1 MMNTIYAFHLR
12 YPYLALMLL
21 FSALHAR
28 GQEARFILTDAEV
41 AGDSLYLGLKLDFSS
56 IRLNSRTCLH
66 FTPILANARGGR
78 LELPPVLLSGRR
90 RYRFDRR
97 EWALNTNGRTHRAEP
112 YLIHLY
118 KRHSAPRPVSY
129 HIGVPYS
136 VWMGDA
142 ALLLRQEVKDC
153 CDLQLLGVDTISMR
167 LFTGQIVGRQ
177 TAPVRQSALQQ
188 PVLVQQPVSVQQN
201 VPVQLV
207 EPLVAVPSV
216 TYPVAYSVRDV
227 ELYTSMLSFLEPTV
241 EHDKKLDEKA
251 VFYIDYPLGSDNILP
266 DYRNNR
272 TELQK
277 LDSLL
282 FPFSAGDYSSMEHI
296 RVCGYASPDGTYID
310 NERLATSRA
319 GFFAS
324 YICSTYGIP
333 RSRLETTSVAEDW
346 EGLSVLLQSEQPPY
360 AAAALS
366 IIQNVGIFN
375 GREKQLM
382 DLRGG
387 EPYRDML
394 HRFFPR
400 LRRLEVSVRWN
411 IRAVSEG
418 EAYRLIYTHPEW
430 LSLSEMYGAA
440 RYYRPG
446 TEQYREVYEIAAYR
460 FPEDVVANINASSAV
475 MLTGD
480 VKSARAYLQRVESD
494 PRSWNNLGVL
504 ALMEGK
510 PGEAEEWFRK
520 AVGVEPQKAR
530 RNLQRLQRIA
540 VTDDWRLQDGEQVI
554 RDKRLSVEDKSRSVP
569 DNRGER

>member
-97 EWALNTNGRTHRAEP
+97 EWALNVNGGKHRTEP
-112 YLIHLY
+112 YLIQLY

-153 CDLQLLGVDTISMR
+153 CDLQLLGVDTISVR
-167 LFTGQIVGRQ
+167 LFTGQMIGRQ
-177 TAPVRQSALQQ
+177 TAPVRQY
-188 PVLVQQPVSVQQN
+188 
-201 VPVQLV
+201 V
-207 EPLVAVPSV
+207 EPLITAPSV
-216 TYPVAYSVRDV
+216 TYSVRDI
-227 ELYTSMLSFLEPTV
+227 ELYASMLSFLEPTV

-282 FPFSAGDYSSMEHI
+282 SPLSAGDYSSMEHI

-333 RSRLETTSVAEDW
+333 RFRLETTSVAEDW

-360 AAAALS
+360 AATVLS
-366 IIQNVGIFN
+366 IIQHAGIFN

-411 IRAVSEG
+411 IRAVSAG

-540 VTDDWRLQDGEQVI
+540 VTDGRRLQDEKQVI
-554 RDKRLSVEDKSRSVP
+554 QDKRLSVEDKSRSVQ
-569 DNRGER
+569 DDGGER

>member
-78 LELPPVLLSGRR
+78 LELPPVLLSGRH

-97 EWALNTNGRTHRAEP
+97 EWALNANGGKHRAEP
-112 YLIHLY
+112 YLIQLY

-177 TAPVRQSALQQ
+177 TAPVRQY
-188 PVLVQQPVSVQQN
+188 
-201 VPVQLV
+201 V
-207 EPLVAVPSV
+207 EPLITAPSV
-216 TYPVAYSVRDV
+216 TYSVRDI
-227 ELYTSMLSFLEPTV
+227 ELYASMLSFLEPTV

-282 FPFSAGDYSSMEHI
+282 SPLSAGDYSSMEHI

-333 RSRLETTSVAEDW
+333 RFRLETTSVAEDW
-346 EGLSVLLQSEQPPY
+346 EGLSVLLQSEPPPY
-360 AAAALS
+360 AATVLS

-411 IRAVSEG
+411 IRAVSAG

-540 VTDDWRLQDGEQVI
+540 VTDGRRPQGEKQVI
-554 RDKRLSVEDKSRSVP
+554 RDKRLSVEDRNRSVP
-569 DNRGER
+569 DNKGER

>member
-21 FSALHAR
+21 FSALR

-41 AGDSLYLGLKLDFSS
+41 AGDSLYLDLKLDFSS

-97 EWALNTNGRTHRAEP
+97 EWALNVNDGKHRAEP
-112 YLIHLY
+112 YLIQLY
-118 KRHSAPRPVSY
+118 KRHSAPHPVSY

-153 CDLQLLGVDTISMR
+153 CDLQLLGVDTISVR
-167 LFTGQIVGRQ
+167 LFTGQMIGRQ
-177 TAPVRQSALQQ
+177 TAPVRQY
-188 PVLVQQPVSVQQN
+188 
-201 VPVQLV
+201 V
-207 EPLVAVPSV
+207 EPLITAPSV
-216 TYPVAYSVRDV
+216 TYSVRDI
-227 ELYTSMLSFLEPTV
+227 ELYASMLSFLEPTV

-282 FPFSAGDYSSMEHI
+282 SPLSAGDYSSMEHI

-333 RSRLETTSVAEDW
+333 RFRLETTSVAEDW

-360 AAAALS
+360 AATVLS
-366 IIQNVGIFN
+366 IIQHAGIFN

-504 ALMEGK
+504 ALMEGNT
-510 PGEAEEWFRK
+510 GEAEEWFRK

-540 VTDDWRLQDGEQVI
+540 VTDGWRLQDGEQVI

>member
-1 MMNTIYAFHLR
+1 MDGA
-12 YPYLALMLL
+12 
-21 FSALHAR
+21 
-28 GQEARFILTDAEV
+28 
-41 AGDSLYLGLKLDFSS
+41 
-56 IRLNSRTCLH
+56 
-66 FTPILANARGGR
+66 
-78 LELPPVLLSGRR
+78 
-90 RYRFDRR
+90 
-97 EWALNTNGRTHRAEP
+97 
-112 YLIHLY
+112 
-118 KRHSAPRPVSY
+118 
-129 HIGVPYS
+129 
-136 VWMGDA
+136 A

-153 CDLQLLGVDTISMR
+153 CDLQLLGVDTISVR
-167 LFTGQIVGRQ
+167 LFTGQMIGRQ
-177 TAPVRQSALQQ
+177 TAPVRQY
-188 PVLVQQPVSVQQN
+188 
-201 VPVQLV
+201 V
-207 EPLVAVPSV
+207 EPLITAPSV
-216 TYPVAYSVRDV
+216 TYSVRDI
-227 ELYTSMLSFLEPTV
+227 ELYASMLSFLEPTV
-241 EHDKKLDEKA
+241 EHDKKLDKKA

-282 FPFSAGDYSSMEHI
+282 SPLSAGDYSSMEHI

-333 RSRLETTSVAEDW
+333 RFRLETTSVAEDW

-360 AAAALS
+360 AATVLS
-366 IIQNVGIFN
+366 IIQHAGIFN

-411 IRAVSEG
+411 IRTVSAG

-430 LSLSEMYGAA
+430 LSLSEMYGAT

-504 ALMEGK
+504 ALMEGNT
-510 PGEAEEWFRK
+510 GEAEEWFRK

-530 RNLQRLQRIA
+530 RNLQRLQRIT
-540 VTDDWRLQDGEQVI
+540 VTDGRRLQDEKQVI
-554 RDKRLSVEDKSRSVP
+554 QDKRLSVEDKSRSVQ
-569 DNRGER
+569 DDGGER

>member
-97 EWALNTNGRTHRAEP
+97 EWALNVNGGKHRAEP
-112 YLIHLY
+112 YLIQLY
-118 KRHSAPRPVSY
+118 KRHSAPHPVSY

-153 CDLQLLGVDTISMR
+153 CDLQLLGVDTISVR
-167 LFTGQIVGRQ
+167 LFTGQMIGRQ
-177 TAPVRQSALQQ
+177 TAPVRQY
-188 PVLVQQPVSVQQN
+188 
-201 VPVQLV
+201 V
-207 EPLVAVPSV
+207 EPLITAPSV
-216 TYPVAYSVRDV
+216 TYSVRDI
-227 ELYTSMLSFLEPTV
+227 ELYASMLSFLEPTV

-282 FPFSAGDYSSMEHI
+282 SPLSAGDYSSMEHI

-333 RSRLETTSVAEDW
+333 RFRLETTSVAEDW

-360 AAAALS
+360 AATVLS
-366 IIQNVGIFN
+366 IIQHAGIFN

-411 IRAVSEG
+411 IRAVSAG

-504 ALMEGK
+504 ALMEGNT
-510 PGEAEEWFRK
+510 GEAEEWFRK

-540 VTDDWRLQDGEQVI
+540 VTDGRRLQDEKQVI
-554 RDKRLSVEDKSRSVP
+554 QDKRLSVEDKSRSVQ
-569 DNRGER
+569 DDGGER

>member
-28 GQEARFILTDAEV
+28 GQEVRFILTDAEV

-90 RYRFDRR
+90 
-97 EWALNTNGRTHRAEP
+97 EWALNVNDGKHRTEP
-112 YLIHLY
+112 YLIQLY

-153 CDLQLLGVDTISMR
+153 CDLQLLGVDTISVR
-167 LFTGQIVGRQ
+167 LFTGQMIGRQ
-177 TAPVRQSALQQ
+177 TAPVRQY
-188 PVLVQQPVSVQQN
+188 
-201 VPVQLV
+201 V
-207 EPLVAVPSV
+207 EPLITAPSV
-216 TYPVAYSVRDV
+216 TYSVRDI
-227 ELYTSMLSFLEPTV
+227 ELYASMLSFLEPTV

-282 FPFSAGDYSSMEHI
+282 SPLSAGDYSSMEHI

-333 RSRLETTSVAEDW
+333 RFRLETTSVAEDW

-360 AAAALS
+360 AATVLS
-366 IIQNVGIFN
+366 IIQHAGIFN

-411 IRAVSEG
+411 IRTVSAG

-504 ALMEGK
+504 ALMEGNT
-510 PGEAEEWFRK
+510 GEAEEWFRK

-530 RNLQRLQRIA
+530 RNLQRLQRIT
-540 VTDDWRLQDGEQVI
+540 VTDGRRLQGEKQVI
-554 RDKRLSVEDKSRSVP
+554 QDKRLSVEDKSRSVQ
-569 DNRGER
+569 DNGGER

>member
-97 EWALNTNGRTHRAEP
+97 EWALNVNGGKHRAEP
-112 YLIHLY
+112 YLIQPY

-153 CDLQLLGVDTISMR
+153 CDLQLLGVDTISVR
-167 LFTGQIVGRQ
+167 LFTGQMIGRQ
-177 TAPVRQSALQQ
+177 TAPVRQY
-188 PVLVQQPVSVQQN
+188 
-201 VPVQLV
+201 V
-207 EPLVAVPSV
+207 EPLITAPSV
-216 TYPVAYSVRDV
+216 TYSVRDI
-227 ELYTSMLSFLEPTV
+227 ELYASMLSFLEPTV

-282 FPFSAGDYSSMEHI
+282 SPLSAGDYSSMEHI

-333 RSRLETTSVAEDW
+333 RFRLETTSVAEDW

-360 AAAALS
+360 AATVLS
-366 IIQNVGIFN
+366 IIQHAGIFN

-411 IRAVSEG
+411 IRTVSAG

-430 LSLSEMYGAA
+430 LSLSEMYGAT

-530 RNLQRLQRIA
+530 RNLQRSQRIA
-540 VTDDWRLQDGEQVI
+540 VTDGRRLQGEKQVI
-554 RDKRLSVEDKSRSVP
+554 QDKRLSVEDKSRSVQ
-569 DNRGER
+569 DNGGER

>member
-12 YPYLALMLL
+12 YLYLALMLL

-97 EWALNTNGRTHRAEP
+97 EWALNVNGGKHRTEP
-112 YLIHLY
+112 YLIQLY

-153 CDLQLLGVDTISMR
+153 CDLQLLGVDTISVR
-167 LFTGQIVGRQ
+167 LFTGQMIGRQ
-177 TAPVRQSALQQ
+177 TAPVRQY
-188 PVLVQQPVSVQQN
+188 
-201 VPVQLV
+201 V
-207 EPLVAVPSV
+207 EPLITAPSV
-216 TYPVAYSVRDV
+216 TYSVRDI
-227 ELYTSMLSFLEPTV
+227 ELYASMLSFLEPTV

-282 FPFSAGDYSSMEHI
+282 SPLSAGDYSSMEHI

-333 RSRLETTSVAEDW
+333 RFRLETTSVAEDW

-360 AAAALS
+360 TATVLS
-366 IIQNVGIFN
+366 IIQHAGIFN

-411 IRAVSEG
+411 IRAVSAG

-480 VKSARAYLQRVESD
+480 VKSARTYLQRVESD

-504 ALMEGK
+504 ALMEGNT
-510 PGEAEEWFRK
+510 GEAEEWFRK

-530 RNLQRLQRIA
+530 RNLQRLQRIT
-540 VTDDWRLQDGEQVI
+540 VTDGRRLQGEKQVI
-554 RDKRLSVEDKSRSVP
+554 QDKRLSVEDKSLSVQ
-569 DNRGER
+569 DDGGER

>member
-97 EWALNTNGRTHRAEP
+97 EWALNADGGKHRAEP
-112 YLIHLY
+112 YLIQLY

-153 CDLQLLGVDTISMR
+153 CDLQLLGVDTISVR
-167 LFTGQIVGRQ
+167 LFTGQMIGRQ
-177 TAPVRQSALQQ
+177 TAPLRQY
-188 PVLVQQPVSVQQN
+188 
-201 VPVQLV
+201 V
-207 EPLVAVPSV
+207 EPLITAPSV
-216 TYPVAYSVRDV
+216 TYSVRDI
-227 ELYTSMLSFLEPTV
+227 ELYASMLSFLEPTV

-282 FPFSAGDYSSMEHI
+282 SPLSAGDYSSMEHI

-333 RSRLETTSVAEDW
+333 RFRLETTSVAEDW

-360 AAAALS
+360 AATVLS
-366 IIQNVGIFN
+366 IIQHAGIFN

-411 IRAVSEG
+411 IRAVSTG

-504 ALMEGK
+504 ALMEGNT
-510 PGEAEEWFRK
+510 GEAEEWFRK

-540 VTDDWRLQDGEQVI
+540 VTDGRRLQDEKQVI
-554 RDKRLSVEDKSRSVP
+554 QDKRLSVEDKSRSVQ
-569 DNRGER
+569 DNGGER

>member
-97 EWALNTNGRTHRAEP
+97 EWALNVNGGKHRTEP
-112 YLIHLY
+112 YLIQLY

-153 CDLQLLGVDTISMR
+153 CDLQLLGVDTISVR
-167 LFTGQIVGRQ
+167 LFTGQMIGRQ
-177 TAPVRQSALQQ
+177 TAPVRQY
-188 PVLVQQPVSVQQN
+188 
-201 VPVQLV
+201 V
-207 EPLVAVPSV
+207 EPLITAPSV
-216 TYPVAYSVRDV
+216 TYSVRDI
-227 ELYTSMLSFLEPTV
+227 ELYASMLSFLEPTV

-282 FPFSAGDYSSMEHI
+282 SPLSAGDYSSMEHI

-333 RSRLETTSVAEDW
+333 RFRLETTSVAEDW

-360 AAAALS
+360 AATVLS
-366 IIQNVGIFN
+366 IIQHAGIFN

-411 IRAVSEG
+411 IRAVSAG

-530 RNLQRLQRIA
+530 RNLQRLQRIT
-540 VTDDWRLQDGEQVI
+540 VTDGRRLQDEKQVI
-554 RDKRLSVEDKSRSVP
+554 QDKRLSVEDKSRSVQ
-569 DNRGER
+569 DNGGER

>member
-97 EWALNTNGRTHRAEP
+97 EWALNVNGGKHRAEP
-112 YLIHLY
+112 YLIQLY

-153 CDLQLLGVDTISMR
+153 CDLQLLGVDTISVR
-167 LFTGQIVGRQ
+167 LFTGQMIGRQ
-177 TAPVRQSALQQ
+177 TAPVRQY
-188 PVLVQQPVSVQQN
+188 
-201 VPVQLV
+201 V
-207 EPLVAVPSV
+207 EPLITAPSV
-216 TYPVAYSVRDV
+216 TYSVRDI
-227 ELYTSMLSFLEPTV
+227 ELYASMLSFLEPTV

-282 FPFSAGDYSSMEHI
+282 SPLSAGDYSSMEHI

-333 RSRLETTSVAEDW
+333 RFRLETTSVAEDW

-411 IRAVSEG
+411 IRAVSAG

-504 ALMEGK
+504 ALMEGNT
-510 PGEAEEWFRK
+510 GEAEEWFRK

-540 VTDDWRLQDGEQVI
+540 VTDGRRLQDGEQVI
-554 RDKRLSVEDKSRSVP
+554 RDKRLSVEDRNRSVP
-569 DNRGER
+569 DNKGER

>member
-1 MMNTIYAFHLR
+1 MMNTIYAFPLR
-12 YPYLALMLL
+12 YPFLALL
-21 FSALHAR
+21 FFLPALPAEGQGAR
-28 GQEARFILTDAEV
+28 VTLADAQV
-41 AGDSLYLGLKLDFSS
+41 TNDSLYLSLKMDLSS
-56 IRLNSRTCLH
+56 VRPNSRTCVH

-78 LELPPVLLSGRR
+78 LELPPVLVSGRW

-112 YLIHLY
+112 YLIQLC
-118 KRHSAPRPVSY
+118 KRRSAPRPVSY

-142 ALLLRQEVKDC
+142 ILLLRQEVKDC

-167 LFTGQIVGRQ
+167 LFTEQMIEQQ
-177 TAPVRQSALQQ
+177 TAPVRYPVSTQQ
-188 PVLVQQPVSVQQN
+188 PILMQQPVSVQQTI
-201 VPVQLV
+201 PVQYV
-207 EPLVAVPSV
+207 EPLVATPSV
-216 TYPVAYSVRDV
+216 TYPVTYSVRDV

-296 RVCGYASPDGTYID
+296 RVCGYASPDGPYID
-310 NERLATSRA
+310 NERLAGSRA
-319 GFFAS
+319 RFFAS
-324 YICSTYGIP
+324 YICNACGIP
-333 RSRLETTSVAEDW
+333 RSRIETTCVAEDW
-346 EGLSVLLQSEQPPY
+346 EGLSALLQSEQPLY

-366 IIQNVGIFN
+366 IIQNVGVFN

-387 EPYRDML
+387 QPYRDML
-394 HRFFPR
+394 RHFFPR

-411 IRAVSEG
+411 IRAVSAG
-418 EAYRLIYTHPEW
+418 EAYKLIYTHPEW
-430 LSLSEMYGAA
+430 LSLAEMYGVA

-480 VKSARAYLQRVESD
+480 VKSARVYLQRVESD

-504 ALMEGK
+504 ALIEGK
-510 PGEAEEWFRK
+510 PGEAEDWFRK

-530 RNLQRLQRIA
+530 QNLQQLQHIP
-540 VTDDWRLQDGEQVI
+540 VTERKLQD
-554 RDKRLSVEDKSRSVP
+554 KSHAVEDQIRSVQ
-569 DNRGER
+569 DKGGTR

>member
-97 EWALNTNGRTHRAEP
+97 EWALNVNGGKHRTEP
-112 YLIHLY
+112 YLIQLY

-153 CDLQLLGVDTISMR
+153 CDLQLLGVDTISVR
-167 LFTGQIVGRQ
+167 LFTGQMIGRQ
-177 TAPVRQSALQQ
+177 TAPVRQY
-188 PVLVQQPVSVQQN
+188 
-201 VPVQLV
+201 V
-207 EPLVAVPSV
+207 EPLITAPSV
-216 TYPVAYSVRDV
+216 TYSVRDI
-227 ELYTSMLSFLEPTV
+227 ELYASMLSFLEPTV

-282 FPFSAGDYSSMEHI
+282 SPLSAGDYSSMEHI

-333 RSRLETTSVAEDW
+333 RFRLETTSVAEDW

-360 AAAALS
+360 AATVLS

-411 IRAVSEG
+411 IRTVSAG

-504 ALMEGK
+504 ALMEGNT
-510 PGEAEEWFRK
+510 GEAEEWFRK

-530 RNLQRLQRIA
+530 RNLQRLQRIT
-540 VTDDWRLQDGEQVI
+540 VTDGRRLQGEKQVI
-554 RDKRLSVEDKSRSVP
+554 QDKRLSVEDKSRSVQ
-569 DNRGER
+569 DDGGER

>member
-12 YPYLALMLL
+12 YLYLALMLL

-97 EWALNTNGRTHRAEP
+97 EWALNVNGGKHRAEP
-112 YLIHLY
+112 YLIQLY

-153 CDLQLLGVDTISMR
+153 CDLQLLGVDTISVR
-167 LFTGQIVGRQ
+167 LFTGQMIGRQ
-177 TAPVRQSALQQ
+177 TAPVRQY
-188 PVLVQQPVSVQQN
+188 
-201 VPVQLV
+201 V
-207 EPLVAVPSV
+207 EPLITAPSV
-216 TYPVAYSVRDV
+216 TYSVRDI
-227 ELYTSMLSFLEPTV
+227 ELYASMLSFLEPTV

-282 FPFSAGDYSSMEHI
+282 SPLSAGDYSSMEHI

-333 RSRLETTSVAEDW
+333 RFRLETTSVAEDW

-360 AAAALS
+360 AATVLS
-366 IIQNVGIFN
+366 IIQHAGIFN

-411 IRAVSEG
+411 IRAVSAG

-446 TEQYREVYEIAAYR
+446 TEQYR
-460 FPEDVVANINASSAV
+460 
-475 MLTGD
+475 
-480 VKSARAYLQRVESD
+480 D
-494 PRSWNNLGVL
+494 P
-504 ALMEGK
+504 
-510 PGEAEEWFRK
+510 P
-520 AVGVEPQKAR
+520 
-530 RNLQRLQRIA
+530 
-540 VTDDWRLQDGEQVI
+540 
-554 RDKRLSVEDKSRSVP
+554 LSV
-569 DNRGER
+569 GHI

>member
-97 EWALNTNGRTHRAEP
+97 EWALNADGGKHRAEP
-112 YLIHLY
+112 YLIQLY

-153 CDLQLLGVDTISMR
+153 CDLQLLGVDTISVR
-167 LFTGQIVGRQ
+167 LFTGQMIGRQ
-177 TAPVRQSALQQ
+177 TAPVRQY
-188 PVLVQQPVSVQQN
+188 
-201 VPVQLV
+201 V
-207 EPLVAVPSV
+207 EPLITAPSV
-216 TYPVAYSVRDV
+216 TYSVRDI
-227 ELYTSMLSFLEPTV
+227 ELYASMLSFLEPTV

-282 FPFSAGDYSSMEHI
+282 SPLSAGDYSSMEHI

-333 RSRLETTSVAEDW
+333 RFRLETTSVAEDW

-360 AAAALS
+360 AATVLS
-366 IIQNVGIFN
+366 IIQHAGIFN

-411 IRAVSEG
+411 IRAVSTG

-504 ALMEGK
+504 ALMEGNT
-510 PGEAEEWFRK
+510 GEAEEWFRK

-540 VTDDWRLQDGEQVI
+540 VTDDRRLQDEKQVI
-554 RDKRLSVEDKSRSVP
+554 QDKRLSVEDKSRSVQ
-569 DNRGER
+569 DNGGER

>member
-21 FSALHAR
+21 FSALHAW

-97 EWALNTNGRTHRAEP
+97 EWALNADGGKHRAEP
-112 YLIHLY
+112 YLIQLY

-153 CDLQLLGVDTISMR
+153 CDLQLLGVDTISVR
-167 LFTGQIVGRQ
+167 LFTGQMIGRQ
-177 TAPVRQSALQQ
+177 TAPVRQY
-188 PVLVQQPVSVQQN
+188 
-201 VPVQLV
+201 V
-207 EPLVAVPSV
+207 EPLITAPSV
-216 TYPVAYSVRDV
+216 TYSVRDI
-227 ELYTSMLSFLEPTV
+227 ELYASMLSFLEPTV

-282 FPFSAGDYSSMEHI
+282 SPLSAGDYSSMEHI

-333 RSRLETTSVAEDW
+333 RFRLETTSVAEDW

-360 AAAALS
+360 AATVLS
-366 IIQNVGIFN
+366 IIQHAGIFN

-411 IRAVSEG
+411 IRAVSAG

-480 VKSARAYLQRVESD
+480 VKSARTYLQRVESD

-504 ALMEGK
+504 ALMEGNT
-510 PGEAEEWFRK
+510 GEAEEWFRK

-530 RNLQRLQRIA
+530 RNLQRLQRIT
-540 VTDDWRLQDGEQVI
+540 VTDGRRLQGEKQVI
-554 RDKRLSVEDKSRSVP
+554 QDKRLSVEDKSLSVQ
-569 DNRGER
+569 DDGGER

>member
-97 EWALNTNGRTHRAEP
+97 EWALNVNGGKHRTEP
-112 YLIHLY
+112 YLIQLY

-153 CDLQLLGVDTISMR
+153 CDLQLLGVDTISVR
-167 LFTGQIVGRQ
+167 LFTGQMIGRQ
-177 TAPVRQSALQQ
+177 TAPVRQY
-188 PVLVQQPVSVQQN
+188 
-201 VPVQLV
+201 V
-207 EPLVAVPSV
+207 EPLITAPSV
-216 TYPVAYSVRDV
+216 TYSVRDI
-227 ELYTSMLSFLEPTV
+227 ELYASMLSFLEPTV

-282 FPFSAGDYSSMEHI
+282 SPLSAGDYSSMEHI

-333 RSRLETTSVAEDW
+333 RFRLETTSVAEDW

-360 AAAALS
+360 AATVLS
-366 IIQNVGIFN
+366 IIQHAGIFN

-411 IRAVSEG
+411 IRAVSAG

-504 ALMEGK
+504 ALMEGNT
-510 PGEAEEWFRK
+510 GEAEEWFRK

-530 RNLQRLQRIA
+530 RNLQRLQRIT
-540 VTDDWRLQDGEQVI
+540 VTDGRRLQDEKQVI
-554 RDKRLSVEDKSRSVP
+554 QDKRLSVEDKSRSVQ
-569 DNRGER
+569 DDGGER

>member
-97 EWALNTNGRTHRAEP
+97 EWALNVNGGKHRTEP
-112 YLIHLY
+112 YLIQLY

-153 CDLQLLGVDTISMR
+153 CDLQLLGVDTISVR
-167 LFTGQIVGRQ
+167 LFTGQMIGRQ
-177 TAPVRQSALQQ
+177 TAPVRQY
-188 PVLVQQPVSVQQN
+188 
-201 VPVQLV
+201 V
-207 EPLVAVPSV
+207 EPLITAPSV
-216 TYPVAYSVRDV
+216 TYSVRDI
-227 ELYTSMLSFLEPTV
+227 ELYASMLSFLEPTV
-241 EHDKKLDEKA
+241 EHDKKLDKKA

-282 FPFSAGDYSSMEHI
+282 SPLSAGDYSSMEHI

-333 RSRLETTSVAEDW
+333 RFRLEITSVAEDW

-360 AAAALS
+360 AATVLS
-366 IIQNVGIFN
+366 IIQHAGIFN

-411 IRAVSEG
+411 IRTVSAG

-504 ALMEGK
+504 ALMEGNT
-510 PGEAEEWFRK
+510 GEAEEWFRK

-530 RNLQRLQRIA
+530 RNLQRLQRIT
-540 VTDDWRLQDGEQVI
+540 VTDGRRLQDEKQVI
-554 RDKRLSVEDKSRSVP
+554 QDKRLSVEDKSRSVQ
-569 DNRGER
+569 DDGGER

>member
-28 GQEARFILTDAEV
+28 GQEALFILTDAEV

-97 EWALNTNGRTHRAEP
+97 EWALNANGRKHRAEP
-112 YLIHLY
+112 YLIQLY

-153 CDLQLLGVDTISMR
+153 CDLQLLGVDTISVR
-167 LFTGQIVGRQ
+167 LFTGQMIGRQ
-177 TAPVRQSALQQ
+177 TAPVRQY
-188 PVLVQQPVSVQQN
+188 
-201 VPVQLV
+201 V
-207 EPLVAVPSV
+207 EPLITAPSV
-216 TYPVAYSVRDV
+216 TYSVRDI
-227 ELYTSMLSFLEPTV
+227 ELYASMLSFLEPTV

-282 FPFSAGDYSSMEHI
+282 SPLSAGDYSSMEHI

-333 RSRLETTSVAEDW
+333 RFRLETTSVAEDW

-360 AAAALS
+360 AATVLS
-366 IIQNVGIFN
+366 IIQHAGIFN

-411 IRAVSEG
+411 IRAVSAG

-430 LSLSEMYGAA
+430 LSLSEMYGAT

-504 ALMEGK
+504 ALMEGNT
-510 PGEAEEWFRK
+510 GEAEEWFRK

-530 RNLQRLQRIA
+530 RNLQRLQRIT
-540 VTDDWRLQDGEQVI
+540 VTDGRRLQGEKQVI
-554 RDKRLSVEDKSRSVP
+554 QDKRLSVEDKSRSVQ
-569 DNRGER
+569 DDGGER

>member
-97 EWALNTNGRTHRAEP
+97 EWALNVNGGKHRAEP
-112 YLIHLY
+112 YLIQLY

-153 CDLQLLGVDTISMR
+153 CDLQLLGVDTISVR
-167 LFTGQIVGRQ
+167 LFTGQMIGRQ
-177 TAPVRQSALQQ
+177 TAPVRQY
-188 PVLVQQPVSVQQN
+188 
-201 VPVQLV
+201 V
-207 EPLVAVPSV
+207 EPLITAPSV
-216 TYPVAYSVRDV
+216 TYSVRDI
-227 ELYTSMLSFLEPTV
+227 ELYASMLSFLEPTV

-282 FPFSAGDYSSMEHI
+282 SPLSAGDYSSMEHI

-333 RSRLETTSVAEDW
+333 RFRLETTSVAEDW

-360 AAAALS
+360 AATVLS
-366 IIQNVGIFN
+366 IIQHAGIFN

-411 IRAVSEG
+411 IRAVSAG

-480 VKSARAYLQRVESD
+480 VKSASAYLQRVESD

-504 ALMEGK
+504 ALMEGNT
-510 PGEAEEWFRK
+510 GEAEEWFRK

-530 RNLQRLQRIA
+530 RNLQRLQRIT
-540 VTDDWRLQDGEQVI
+540 VTDGRRLQGEKQVI
-554 RDKRLSVEDKSRSVP
+554 QDKRLSVEDKSRSVQ
-569 DNRGER
+569 DNGGER

>member
-97 EWALNTNGRTHRAEP
+97 EWALNVNGGKHRAEP
-112 YLIHLY
+112 YLIQLY

-153 CDLQLLGVDTISMR
+153 CDLQLLGVDTISVR
-167 LFTGQIVGRQ
+167 LFTGQMIGRQ
-177 TAPVRQSALQQ
+177 TAPVRQY
-188 PVLVQQPVSVQQN
+188 
-201 VPVQLV
+201 V
-207 EPLVAVPSV
+207 EPLITAPSV
-216 TYPVAYSVRDV
+216 TYSVRDI
-227 ELYTSMLSFLEPTV
+227 ELYASMLSFLEPTV

-282 FPFSAGDYSSMEHI
+282 SPLSAGDYSSMEHI

-333 RSRLETTSVAEDW
+333 RFRLETTSVAEDW

-360 AAAALS
+360 AATVLS
-366 IIQNVGIFN
+366 IIQHAGIFN

-411 IRAVSEG
+411 IRAVSAG

-475 MLTGD
+475 MLPGD

-504 ALMEGK
+504 ALMEGNT
-510 PGEAEEWFRK
+510 GEAEEWFRK

-554 RDKRLSVEDKSRSVP
+554 RDKRLSVEDKSRSVQ
-569 DNRGER
+569 DDGGER

>member
-97 EWALNTNGRTHRAEP
+97 EWALNVNGGKHRAEP
-112 YLIHLY
+112 YLIQLY

-153 CDLQLLGVDTISMR
+153 CDLQLLGVDTISVR
-167 LFTGQIVGRQ
+167 LFTGQMIGRQ
-177 TAPVRQSALQQ
+177 TAPVRQY
-188 PVLVQQPVSVQQN
+188 
-201 VPVQLV
+201 V
-207 EPLVAVPSV
+207 EPLITAPSV
-216 TYPVAYSVRDV
+216 TYSVRDI
-227 ELYTSMLSFLEPTV
+227 ELYASMLSFLEPTV

-282 FPFSAGDYSSMEHI
+282 SPLSAGDYSSMEHI

-333 RSRLETTSVAEDW
+333 RFRLETTSVAEDW

-360 AAAALS
+360 AATVLS
-366 IIQNVGIFN
+366 IIQHAGIFN

-411 IRAVSEG
+411 IRAVSAG

-504 ALMEGK
+504 ALMEGNT
-510 PGEAEEWFRK
+510 GEAEEWFRK

-540 VTDDWRLQDGEQVI
+540 VTDGRRLQDEKQVI
-554 RDKRLSVEDKSRSVP
+554 QDKRLSVEDKSRSVQ
-569 DNRGER
+569 DDGGER

>member
-41 AGDSLYLGLKLDFSS
+41 AGDSLYLGLKLDFLS

-97 EWALNTNGRTHRAEP
+97 EWALNADGRKHRAEP
-112 YLIHLY
+112 YLIQLY

-153 CDLQLLGVDTISMR
+153 CDLQLLGVDTISVR
-167 LFTGQIVGRQ
+167 LFTGQMIGRQ
-177 TAPVRQSALQQ
+177 TAPVRQY
-188 PVLVQQPVSVQQN
+188 
-201 VPVQLV
+201 V
-207 EPLVAVPSV
+207 EPLITAPSV
-216 TYPVAYSVRDV
+216 TYSVRDI
-227 ELYTSMLSFLEPTV
+227 ELYASMLSFLEPTV

-282 FPFSAGDYSSMEHI
+282 SPLSAGDYSSMEHI

-310 NERLATSRA
+310 NERLATSRT

-333 RSRLETTSVAEDW
+333 RFRLETTSVAEDW

-360 AAAALS
+360 AATVLS
-366 IIQNVGIFN
+366 IIQHAGIFN

-504 ALMEGK
+504 ALMEGNT
-510 PGEAEEWFRK
+510 GEAEEWFRK

-530 RNLQRLQRIA
+530 RNLQRLQRIT
-540 VTDDWRLQDGEQVI
+540 VTDGRRLQDEKQVI
-554 RDKRLSVEDKSRSVP
+554 QDKRLSVEDKSRSVQ
-569 DNRGER
+569 DDGGER

>member
-1 MMNTIYAFHLR
+1 MMNTIYAFPLR
-12 YPYLALMLL
+12 YPFLALL
-21 FSALHAR
+21 FFLPALPAEGQGAR
-28 GQEARFILTDAEV
+28 VTLADAQV
-41 AGDSLYLGLKLDFSS
+41 TNDSLYLSLKMDLSS
-56 IRLNSRTCLH
+56 VRPNSRTCVH

-78 LELPPVLLSGRR
+78 LELPPVLVSGRR

-112 YLIHLY
+112 YLIQLC
-118 KRHSAPRPVSY
+118 KRRSAPRPVSY
-129 HIGVPYS
+129 HIGMPYS

-142 ALLLRQEVKDC
+142 ILLLRQEVKDC

-167 LFTGQIVGRQ
+167 LFTEQMIEQQ
-177 TAPVRQSALQQ
+177 TAPVRYPVSTQQ
-188 PVLVQQPVSVQQN
+188 PILMQQPVSVQQTI
-201 VPVQLV
+201 PVQYV
-207 EPLVAVPSV
+207 EPLVATPSV
-216 TYPVAYSVRDV
+216 TYPVTYSVRDV

-296 RVCGYASPDGTYID
+296 RVCGYASPDGPYID
-310 NERLATSRA
+310 NERLAGSRA
-319 GFFAS
+319 RFFAS
-324 YICSTYGIP
+324 YICNACGIP
-333 RSRLETTSVAEDW
+333 RSRIETTCVAEDW
-346 EGLSVLLQSEQPPY
+346 EGLSALLQSEQPLY

-366 IIQNVGIFN
+366 IIQNVGVFN

-387 EPYRDML
+387 QPYRDML
-394 HRFFPR
+394 RHFFPR

-411 IRAVSEG
+411 IRAVSAG
-418 EAYRLIYTHPEW
+418 EAYKLIYTHPEW
-430 LSLSEMYGAA
+430 LSLAEMYGVA

-480 VKSARAYLQRVESD
+480 VKSARVYLQRVESD

-504 ALMEGK
+504 ALIEGK
-510 PGEAEEWFRK
+510 PGEAEDWFRK

-530 RNLQRLQRIA
+530 QNLQQLQHIP
-540 VTDDWRLQDGEQVI
+540 VTERKLQD
-554 RDKRLSVEDKSRSVP
+554 KSHAVEDQIRSVQ
-569 DNRGER
+569 DKGGTR

>member
-97 EWALNTNGRTHRAEP
+97 EWALNVNGGKHRAEP
-112 YLIHLY
+112 YLIQLY

-153 CDLQLLGVDTISMR
+153 CDLQLLGVDTISVR
-167 LFTGQIVGRQ
+167 LFTGQMIGRQ
-177 TAPVRQSALQQ
+177 TAPVRQY
-188 PVLVQQPVSVQQN
+188 
-201 VPVQLV
+201 V
-207 EPLVAVPSV
+207 EPLITAPSV
-216 TYPVAYSVRDV
+216 TYSVRDI
-227 ELYTSMLSFLEPTV
+227 ELYASMLSFLEPTV

-282 FPFSAGDYSSMEHI
+282 SPLSAGDYSSMEHI

-333 RSRLETTSVAEDW
+333 RFRLETTSVAEDW

-360 AAAALS
+360 AATVLS
-366 IIQNVGIFN
+366 IIQHAGIFN

-411 IRAVSEG
+411 IRAVSAG

-480 VKSARAYLQRVESD
+480 VKSARTYLQRVESD

-504 ALMEGK
+504 ALMEGNT
-510 PGEAEEWFRK
+510 GEAEEWFRK

-540 VTDDWRLQDGEQVI
+540 VTDGRRLQDEKQVI
-554 RDKRLSVEDKSRSVP
+554 QDKRLSVEDKSRSVQ
-569 DNRGER
+569 DDGGER

>member
-97 EWALNTNGRTHRAEP
+97 EWALNVNDGKHRTEP
-112 YLIHLY
+112 YLIQLY

-153 CDLQLLGVDTISMR
+153 CDLQLLGVDTISVR
-167 LFTGQIVGRQ
+167 LFTGQMIGRQ
-177 TAPVRQSALQQ
+177 TAPVRQY
-188 PVLVQQPVSVQQN
+188 
-201 VPVQLV
+201 V
-207 EPLVAVPSV
+207 EPLITAPSV
-216 TYPVAYSVRDV
+216 TYSVRDI
-227 ELYTSMLSFLEPTV
+227 ELYASMLSFLEPTV

-282 FPFSAGDYSSMEHI
+282 SPLSAGDYSSMEHI

-333 RSRLETTSVAEDW
+333 RFRLETTSVAEDW

-360 AAAALS
+360 AATVLS
-366 IIQNVGIFN
+366 IIQHAGIFN

-411 IRAVSEG
+411 IRTVSAG

-504 ALMEGK
+504 ALMEGNT
-510 PGEAEEWFRK
+510 GEAEEWFRK

-530 RNLQRLQRIA
+530 RNLQRLQRIT
-540 VTDDWRLQDGEQVI
+540 VTDGRRLQGEKQVI
-554 RDKRLSVEDKSRSVP
+554 QDKRLSVEDKSRSVQ
-569 DNRGER
+569 DNGGER

>member
-97 EWALNTNGRTHRAEP
+97 EWALNADGGKHRAEP
-112 YLIHLY
+112 YLIQLY

-153 CDLQLLGVDTISMR
+153 CDLQLLGVDTISVR
-167 LFTGQIVGRQ
+167 LFTGQMIGRQ
-177 TAPVRQSALQQ
+177 TALVRQY
-188 PVLVQQPVSVQQN
+188 
-201 VPVQLV
+201 V
-207 EPLVAVPSV
+207 EPLITAPSV
-216 TYPVAYSVRDV
+216 TYSVRDI
-227 ELYTSMLSFLEPTV
+227 ELYASMLSFLEPTV

-282 FPFSAGDYSSMEHI
+282 SPLSAGDYSSMEHI

-333 RSRLETTSVAEDW
+333 RFRLETTSVAEDW

-360 AAAALS
+360 AATVLS
-366 IIQNVGIFN
+366 IIQHAGIFN

-411 IRAVSEG
+411 IRAVSTG

-504 ALMEGK
+504 ALMEGNT
-510 PGEAEEWFRK
+510 GEAEEWFRK

-540 VTDDWRLQDGEQVI
+540 VTDGRRLQDEKQVI
-554 RDKRLSVEDKSRSVP
+554 QDKRLSVEDKSRSVQ
-569 DNRGER
+569 DDGGER

>member
-41 AGDSLYLGLKLDFSS
+41 AGDSLYLGLELDFSS

-97 EWALNTNGRTHRAEP
+97 EWALNVNDGKHRAEP
-112 YLIHLY
+112 YLIQLY
-118 KRHSAPRPVSY
+118 KRHSVPRPVSY

-167 LFTGQIVGRQ
+167 LFTGQMVGRQ
-177 TAPVRQSALQQ
+177 TAPVRQY
-188 PVLVQQPVSVQQN
+188 
-201 VPVQLV
+201 V
-207 EPLVAVPSV
+207 EPLITAPSV
-216 TYPVAYSVRDV
+216 TYSVRDV
-227 ELYTSMLSFLEPTV
+227 ELYASMLSFLEPTV

-282 FPFSAGDYSSMEHI
+282 SPLSAGDYSSMEHI

-324 YICSTYGIP
+324 YICSTYGIS

-366 IIQNVGIFN
+366 IIQHVGIFN

-411 IRAVSEG
+411 IRAVSAG

-540 VTDDWRLQDGEQVI
+540 VTDDRRLQDGEQVI

>member
-1 MMNTIYAFHLR
+1 MMNTIYAFPLR
-12 YPYLALMLL
+12 YPFLALL
-21 FSALHAR
+21 FFLPALPAEGQGAR
-28 GQEARFILTDAEV
+28 VTLADAQV
-41 AGDSLYLGLKLDFSS
+41 TNDSLYLSLKMDLSS
-56 IRLNSRTCLH
+56 VRPSSRTCVH

-78 LELPPVLLSGRR
+78 LELPPVLVSGRR

-112 YLIHLY
+112 YLIQLC
-118 KRHSAPRPVSY
+118 KRRSAPRPVSY
-129 HIGVPYS
+129 HIGMPYS

-142 ALLLRQEVKDC
+142 ILLLRQEVKDC

-167 LFTGQIVGRQ
+167 LFTEQMIEQQ
-177 TAPVRQSALQQ
+177 TAPVRYPVSTQQ
-188 PVLVQQPVSVQQN
+188 PILMQQPVSVQQTI
-201 VPVQLV
+201 PVQYV
-207 EPLVAVPSV
+207 EPLVATPSV
-216 TYPVAYSVRDV
+216 TYPVTYSVRDV

-296 RVCGYASPDGTYID
+296 RVCGYASPDGPYID
-310 NERLATSRA
+310 NERLAGSRA
-319 GFFAS
+319 RFFAS
-324 YICSTYGIP
+324 YICNACGIP
-333 RSRLETTSVAEDW
+333 RSRIETTCVAEDW
-346 EGLSVLLQSEQPPY
+346 EGLSALLQSEQPLY

-366 IIQNVGIFN
+366 IIQNVGVFN

-387 EPYRDML
+387 QPYRDML
-394 HRFFPR
+394 RHFFPR

-411 IRAVSEG
+411 IRAVSAG
-418 EAYRLIYTHPEW
+418 EAYKLIYTHPEW
-430 LSLSEMYGAA
+430 LSLAEMYGVA

-480 VKSARAYLQRVESD
+480 VKSARVYLQRVESD

-504 ALMEGK
+504 ALIEGK
-510 PGEAEEWFRK
+510 PGEAEDWFRK

-530 RNLQRLQRIA
+530 QNLQQLQHIP
-540 VTDDWRLQDGEQVI
+540 VTERKLQD
-554 RDKRLSVEDKSRSVP
+554 KSHAVEDQIRSVQ
-569 DNRGER
+569 DKGGTR

>member
-90 RYRFDRR
+90 RYRFDCR
-97 EWALNTNGRTHRAEP
+97 EWALNADGRKHRAEP
-112 YLIHLY
+112 YLIQLY

-153 CDLQLLGVDTISMR
+153 CDLQLLGVDTISVR
-167 LFTGQIVGRQ
+167 LFTGQMIGRQ
-177 TAPVRQSALQQ
+177 TAPVRQY
-188 PVLVQQPVSVQQN
+188 
-201 VPVQLV
+201 V
-207 EPLVAVPSV
+207 EPLITAPSV
-216 TYPVAYSVRDV
+216 TYSVRDI
-227 ELYTSMLSFLEPTV
+227 ELYASMLSFLEPTV

-282 FPFSAGDYSSMEHI
+282 SPLSAGDYSSMEHI

-333 RSRLETTSVAEDW
+333 RFRLETTSVAEDW

-360 AAAALS
+360 AATVLS
-366 IIQNVGIFN
+366 IIQHAGIFN

-504 ALMEGK
+504 ALMEGNT
-510 PGEAEEWFRK
+510 GEAEEWFRK

-530 RNLQRLQRIA
+530 RNLQRLQRIT
-540 VTDDWRLQDGEQVI
+540 VTDGRRLQDEKQVI
-554 RDKRLSVEDKSRSVP
+554 QDKRLSVEDKSRSVQ
-569 DNRGER
+569 DDGGER

>member
-28 GQEARFILTDAEV
+28 GQEVRFILTDAEV

-97 EWALNTNGRTHRAEP
+97 EWALNADGRKHRAEP
-112 YLIHLY
+112 YLIQLY

-153 CDLQLLGVDTISMR
+153 CDLQLLGVDTISVR
-167 LFTGQIVGRQ
+167 LFTGQMIGRQ
-177 TAPVRQSALQQ
+177 TAPVRQY
-188 PVLVQQPVSVQQN
+188 
-201 VPVQLV
+201 V
-207 EPLVAVPSV
+207 EPLITAPSV
-216 TYPVAYSVRDV
+216 TYSVRDI
-227 ELYTSMLSFLEPTV
+227 ELYASMLSFLEPTV

-282 FPFSAGDYSSMEHI
+282 SPLSAGDYSSMEHI

-333 RSRLETTSVAEDW
+333 RFRLETTSVAEDW

-360 AAAALS
+360 AATVLS
-366 IIQNVGIFN
+366 IIQHAGIFN

-504 ALMEGK
+504 ALMEGNT
-510 PGEAEEWFRK
+510 GEAEEWFRK
-520 AVGVEPQKAR
+520 AVGIEPQKAR
-530 RNLQRLQRIA
+530 RNLQRSQRIA
-540 VTDDWRLQDGEQVI
+540 VTDGRRLQGEKQVI
-554 RDKRLSVEDKSRSVP
+554 QDKRLSVEDKSRSVQ
-569 DNRGER
+569 DDGGER

>member
-97 EWALNTNGRTHRAEP
+97 EWALNVNGGKHRTEP
-112 YLIHLY
+112 YLIQLY

-153 CDLQLLGVDTISMR
+153 CDLQLLGVDTISVR
-167 LFTGQIVGRQ
+167 LFTGQMIGRQ
-177 TAPVRQSALQQ
+177 TAPVRQY
-188 PVLVQQPVSVQQN
+188 
-201 VPVQLV
+201 V
-207 EPLVAVPSV
+207 EPLITAPSV
-216 TYPVAYSVRDV
+216 TYSVRDI
-227 ELYTSMLSFLEPTV
+227 ELYASMLSFLEPTV

-282 FPFSAGDYSSMEHI
+282 SPLSAGDYSSMEHI

-333 RSRLETTSVAEDW
+333 HFRLETTSVAEDW

-360 AAAALS
+360 AATVLS

-411 IRAVSEG
+411 IRAVSAG

-554 RDKRLSVEDKSRSVP
+554 RDKRLSVEDKSRSVQ
-569 DNRGER
+569 DDGGER

>member
-97 EWALNTNGRTHRAEP
+97 EWALNVNGGKHRTEP
-112 YLIHLY
+112 YLIQLY

-153 CDLQLLGVDTISMR
+153 CDLQLLGVDTISVR
-167 LFTGQIVGRQ
+167 LFTGQMIGRQ
-177 TAPVRQSALQQ
+177 TAPVRQY
-188 PVLVQQPVSVQQN
+188 
-201 VPVQLV
+201 V
-207 EPLVAVPSV
+207 EPLITAPSV
-216 TYPVAYSVRDV
+216 TYSVRDI
-227 ELYTSMLSFLEPTV
+227 ELYASMLSFLEPTV

-282 FPFSAGDYSSMEHI
+282 SPLSAGDYSSMEHI

>member
-97 EWALNTNGRTHRAEP
+97 EWALNADGGKHRAEP
-112 YLIHLY
+112 YLIQLY

-153 CDLQLLGVDTISMR
+153 CDLQLLGVDTISVR
-167 LFTGQIVGRQ
+167 LFTGQMIGRQ
-177 TAPVRQSALQQ
+177 TAPVRQY
-188 PVLVQQPVSVQQN
+188 
-201 VPVQLV
+201 V
-207 EPLVAVPSV
+207 EPLITAPSV
-216 TYPVAYSVRDV
+216 TYSVRDI
-227 ELYTSMLSFLEPTV
+227 ELYASMLSFLEPTV

-282 FPFSAGDYSSMEHI
+282 SPLSAGDYSSMEHI

-333 RSRLETTSVAEDW
+333 RFRLETTSVAEDW

-360 AAAALS
+360 AATVLS
-366 IIQNVGIFN
+366 IIQHAGIFN

-411 IRAVSEG
+411 IRAVSTG

-504 ALMEGK
+504 ALMEGNT
-510 PGEAEEWFRK
+510 GEAEEWFRK

-540 VTDDWRLQDGEQVI
+540 VTDGRRLQDEKQVI
-554 RDKRLSVEDKSRSVP
+554 QDKRLSVEDKSRSVQ
-569 DNRGER
+569 DNGGER